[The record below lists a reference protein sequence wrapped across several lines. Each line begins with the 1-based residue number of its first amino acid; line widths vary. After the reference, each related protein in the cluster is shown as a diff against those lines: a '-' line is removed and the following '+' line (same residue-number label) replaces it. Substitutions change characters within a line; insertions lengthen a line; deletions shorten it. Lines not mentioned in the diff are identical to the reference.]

1 MGKIICGKDI
11 QNALVNSVSSDIPT
25 YQRNTIIDKLKS
37 KTRSFIINDI
47 GGDDY
52 TISTISSTLERCL
65 WVSNYYPDKIDF
77 HEFLGE
83 YIIPSGKIWS
93 YVWERDSDLNNPFN
107 TLTHQSDTGRL
118 IDEDDFNGSYL
129 ENMFSITYIPSLNSH
144 STFEEDKYFHDDTVY
159 SPLNDCFLPF
169 NIWLT
174 TNLNYGTDDSVLYSG
189 NLYSPG
195 DKEDGLVYG
204 SEGKIIVIPSSD
216 VNNLQDYYFNI
227 TVSITVRDEYIDRP
241 YYLHDA
247 TIDLGGDLRATLNEP
262 VSFTSGGGV
271 LEWTLDNATIESL
284 SNISDIY
291 LTGRWEP
298 MDEPGGSYDE
308 SMTFDLREL
317 TYETWGCADG
327 HFAPIPILHDDIS
340 IIGSIDTTAKYFIMN
355 DSLDSITNATR
366 WYDVSIDDQ
375 RSGTSSQQTI
385 RVSYKLN
392 SVGDYGYLRLRM
404 KLRDTSNTD
413 HWMYVYVPIY
423 MDSDGLM
430 SVEPG
435 SCLFDLC
442 LDLSNDSYGPN
453 IYCDMASCDR
463 TTISTPFLDGA
474 TLAGC
479 GSDGTEPFMPR
490 SRNILEKGG
499 TYPNVPSNLI
509 FAPHSYNGD
518 TGFYNLSLA
527 YRGFTSSSYYS
538 VVNILEE
545 DVYSSRDFSIIPDYY
560 NDRRITFKQV
570 VDFLYNIAMR
580 NGDII
585 LIATEPN

>member
-25 YQRNTIIDKLKS
+25 YQRNTIINNLKS
-37 KTRSFIINDI
+37 KTRSFIINYI

-52 TISTISSTLERCL
+52 TTSTISSTLERCL

-83 YIIPSGKIWS
+83 YIIPSGNGWS
-93 YVWERDSDLNNPFN
+93 YVWEHDSDLNNPFN
-107 TLTHQSDTGRL
+107 ALTHQSDTGRL

-129 ENMFSITYIPSLNSH
+129 ENMFSITYIPSLESD
-144 STFEEDKYFHDDTVY
+144 DKYFHDETEY
-159 SPLNDCFLPF
+159 SPLNDCYLPF
-169 NIWLT
+169 DIQLT
-174 TNLNYGTDDSVLYSG
+174 TNLNYGTEDSVLYSG
-189 NLYSPG
+189 SLYSPHYG
-195 DKEDGLVYG
+195 GEGSVYG
-204 SEGKIIVIPSSD
+204 SEGKIIVIPLSD

-227 TVSITVRDEYIDRP
+227 TVSVTVPFEYLGQP
-241 YYLHDA
+241 YYLYNA
-247 TIDLGGDLRATLNEP
+247 IIDLGGDLQATLNEP

-271 LEWTLDNATIESL
+271 LKWTLDNVTIESL
-284 SNISDIY
+284 SNINDIY
-291 LTGRWEP
+291 LSGTWEP
-298 MDEPGGSYDE
+298 MGEPGGSYDE

-340 IIGSIDTTAKYFIMN
+340 IIRSIDSTAKYFTMN
-355 DSLDSITNATR
+355 DSLDIITNATL

-385 RVSYKLN
+385 RVSYNLN

-404 KLRDTSNTD
+404 ELQDTSNTY

-430 SVEPG
+430 SLGPG
-435 SCLFDLC
+435 SCIFDLC
-442 LDLSNDSYGPN
+442 LDLSNNSYGPN
-453 IYCDMASCDR
+453 IYCDMDSCDG
-463 TTISTPFLDGA
+463 TTILTPFLGGGSL
-474 TLAGC
+474 TRC
-479 GSDGTEPFMPR
+479 GSDQSEPFMPR
-490 SRNILEKGG
+490 SRDIKEKGG
-499 TYPNVPSNLI
+499 TYPNIPSNLI
-509 FAPHSYNGD
+509 FEPYYYNGD

-527 YRGFTSSSYYS
+527 YRGLNTSKYS

-545 DVYSSRDFSIIPDYY
+545 DVYSNRDFSIIPDYY
-560 NDRRITFKQV
+560 NNRRITFKQV
-570 VDFLYNIAMR
+570 VDFLYGIAMR
-580 NGDII
+580 NGDIV